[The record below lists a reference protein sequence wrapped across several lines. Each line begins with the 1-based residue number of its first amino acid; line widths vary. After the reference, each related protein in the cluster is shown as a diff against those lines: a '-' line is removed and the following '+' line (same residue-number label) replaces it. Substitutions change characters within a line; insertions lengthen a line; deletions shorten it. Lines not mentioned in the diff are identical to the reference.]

1 MKSHHPSWL
10 ELAGVEL
17 AVLDQPRTPAV
28 LPGWQARLGARL
40 FAARYDRQVDER
52 LNPAAGT
59 ALAVHHQRLKEPRQR
74 EQLACVLRLV
84 LEDAAEGS
92 AAVNP
97 RVPVQVAAVRHASE
111 VIELVIQRLAEPRS
125 ARVRGMAR
133 LRLLLADGRGPLYR
147 SGPGSLNAAIRGVL
161 AAL

>member
-1 MKSHHPSWL
+1 MKSQHPTWS
-10 ELAGVEL
+10 ELVGFEL

-40 FAARYDRQVDER
+40 FAARYDRQAEAGLR
-52 LNPAAGT
+52 PAAGT
-59 ALAVHHQRLKEPRQR
+59 ALAVHHQRLKEPRER
-74 EQLACVLRLV
+74 EQLACALRLV
-84 LEDAAEGS
+84 LKDAAEGS
-92 AAVNP
+92 ATLNP
-97 RVPVQVAAVRHASE
+97 RVPVQAAAVRHASE

-147 SGPGSLNAAIRGVL
+147 SGSGSLNASLRGVL